1 MQILLRLIIFI
12 FMIIGFLYLFNLSIH
27 LSINHLLILMSFHHF
42 LLKKITNYNRI
53 YGSLFFIVPSYTS
66 PLHLSL
72 GLLLL
77 MEFFELEFYFE
88 LIFSIILSHFFVF
101 VNFVINYIFILVIFH
116 NLILDEIKSD

>member
-1 MQILLRLIIFI
+1 MF
-12 FMIIGFLYLFNLSIH
+12 
-27 LSINHLLILMSFHHF
+27 FHHF
-42 LLKKITNYNRI
+42 LLKKITNCNRI

-66 PLHLSL
+66 TLHLSL

-88 LIFSIILSHFFVF
+88 LVFSIKLSHFFAF
-101 VNFVINYIFILVIFH
+101 FNFVINYIFILVISH